1 MSNAGTSP
9 PEPEPWGALASW
21 YDSLL
26 VAGSGPHET
35 AVACLLGLVPDL
47 TDADLLDVACGQGLA
62 TRALAE
68 AGAATVTG
76 VDAAAA
82 MIDLARQRT
91 DPAAPVTYLVDDATH
106 LAAIND
112 RMVDGVTCQLGLMDI
127 TDLVATLGS
136 ISRVLRPGGWLV
148 AVIGHPCFLAP
159 QAVTTEVDGKPARA
173 VHTYFDEGLWRSSNP
188 HGIRGRAGNY
198 HRTLATYLN
207 VLIRAGFTIEEI
219 AEPPCQPAAGRPAAH
234 LRPRADLPRTASHH
248 QQPSVARI
256 ADRVPLADP

>member
-1 MSNAGTSP
+1 MSNAGTAP

-91 DPAAPVTYLVDDATH
+91 DPAAPVTYLVDDAPTW
-106 LAAIND
+106 
-112 RMVDGVTCQLGLMDI
+112 RR
-127 TDLVATLGS
+127 S
-136 ISRVLRPGGWLV
+136 
-148 AVIGHPCFLAP
+148 
-159 QAVTTEVDGKPARA
+159 TTA
-173 VHTYFDEGLWRSSNP
+173 WS
-188 HGIRGRAGNY
+188 
-198 HRTLATYLN
+198 
-207 VLIRAGFTIEEI
+207 
-219 AEPPCQPAAGRPAAH
+219 
-234 LRPRADLPRTASHH
+234 TA
-248 QQPSVARI
+248 
-256 ADRVPLADP
+256 